1 MATSKNTCKHTQ
13 KKFRTQKPALNIK
26 HQHSTKTLSVK
37 RAHRKPRGCAGL
49 SSVWCRWLLAHSIF
63 VCFFLFSSYFHFL
76 YFLLL
81 ELLPSFGFASYAPVA
96 AAQRFGDNTPTQ
108 HTHTHRHTLLT
119 CHLRVA
125 PLARP
130 LGPPTCASL
139 LYAACRRGNA
149 DKSSASCLFR
159 LFPMALDRHIW
170 FSSVQLTVSIAPCA
184 NHRHTHTHTSL
195 HAYIHTYSYLCH
207 RRHRQPNS
215 NKIVYF
221 WALKQQQQSA

>member
-108 HTHTHRHTLLT
+108 HTHADIRCLH
-119 CHLRVA
+119 V
-125 PLARP
+125 
-130 LGPPTCASL
+130 TCAWRLSHAHSAPPL
-139 LYAACRRGNA
+139 VHPCCMPPAAVATLTSRRRHAFFG
-149 DKSSASCLFR
+149 F
-159 LFPMALDRHIW
+159 FPWHSTDT
-170 FSSVQLTVSIAPCA
+170 FGSVQFS
-184 NHRHTHTHTSL
+184 
-195 HAYIHTYSYLCH
+195 
-207 RRHRQPNS
+207 
-215 NKIVYF
+215 
-221 WALKQQQQSA
+221 